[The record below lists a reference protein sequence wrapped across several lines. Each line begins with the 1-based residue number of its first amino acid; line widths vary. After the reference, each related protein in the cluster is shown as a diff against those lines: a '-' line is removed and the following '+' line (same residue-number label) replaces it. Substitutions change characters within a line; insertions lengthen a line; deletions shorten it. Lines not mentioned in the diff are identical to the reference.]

1 MVVGTNSFGKPRIMD
16 IAILIATILF
26 LAYSNGANDNMKGVA
41 TLLGSRTV
49 SYRRAIIIATTFTFL
64 GSVTAMF
71 LAGKLL
77 HSFSGKGL
85 VPEDIATMP
94 TFIGAIGIAAACTVF
109 LATKL
114 GFPISTTHSLTGALV
129 GGGLMAPGVDY
140 SVLWNR
146 FFLPLLVSPFIAVL
160 LTTLMYLFFRWLRRR
175 LGVTRETCVCIE
187 EQVHVVAAE
196 TAGGSAMQMESTASS
211 ALVVDSEKNCFQRYN
226 GTVAGMRAESVLNG
240 CHYVT
245 AIAVSFA
252 RGLNDTPKIAAL
264 LLAAPA
270 LSVSKEA
277 CLIMIGVGIALG
289 GIISA
294 RKVAIT
300 MSEGITEMNHGQGFS
315 ANLITAFLVIFA
327 STLGMPVSTTHVS
340 CGALLGVGIVNKKAH
355 WSTIR
360 GILLSWIIT
369 LPTAG
374 LLAMLIC
381 YLIK

>member
-1 MVVGTNSFGKPRIMD
+1 MVVGTSSFGKPRIMD
-16 IAILIATILF
+16 IAILIAAILF

-94 TFIGAIGIAAACTVF
+94 TFIVAIGIAAACTVC

-160 LTTLMYLFFRWLRRR
+160 LTTLMYLFFRWSRRR
-175 LGVTRETCVCIE
+175 LAVTREK
-187 EQVHVVAAE
+187 
-196 TAGGSAMQMESTASS
+196 
-211 ALVVDSEKNCFQRYN
+211 L
-226 GTVAGMRAESVLNG
+226 
-240 CHYVT
+240 
-245 AIAVSFA
+245 
-252 RGLNDTPKIAAL
+252 
-264 LLAAPA
+264 
-270 LSVSKEA
+270 
-277 CLIMIGVGIALG
+277 
-289 GIISA
+289 
-294 RKVAIT
+294 
-300 MSEGITEMNHGQGFS
+300 
-315 ANLITAFLVIFA
+315 
-327 STLGMPVSTTHVS
+327 
-340 CGALLGVGIVNKKAH
+340 
-355 WSTIR
+355 
-360 GILLSWIIT
+360 
-369 LPTAG
+369 
-374 LLAMLIC
+374 
-381 YLIK
+381 